1 LKENRE
7 RLSILFLTSAWYC
20 VAGFWRTFPLARE
33 LAKLG
38 HKVTIVCQRNDRFS
52 QCNHMI
58 IEGVEI
64 YLLPPLSASVD
75 FIWQRA
81 NARAT
86 MRSTLANSTQIG
98 LNILR
103 SVTSDIDV
111 LHTHD
116 ALLPQNALPTIFSK
130 LKARAFQKPVVFV
143 DWDDWW
149 GRGGFLDQLSRG
161 FYRPLTSFLTFM
173 EEKTPLYADGV
184 TVTNQILRKRAIGV
198 GVSEKKLFVIPNGA
212 DVEKIKP
219 LDMYDAR
226 KRLGLPLKPVIYT
239 YCNPYPYAGRGKDF
253 MGKNVILL
261 AHKAVLA
268 EYPDTF
274 LLLMGGKGEDWMAD
288 AKFLGIDKRIIRVGF
303 QPADKYT
310 LFLSASNF
318 FLFPA
323 ENTIPDRARS
333 PLRLAEYMAAGRP
346 IIATGLPEI
355 KYELNGCGLFINSG
369 KTSDLVEGILNA
381 IRKPD
386 LCKKMGELSR
396 ERAVKLY
403 SWSSLAQQLEMAYYQ
418 MLDQKSTSAC

>member
-20 VAGFWRTFPLARE
+20 VSGFWRTFPLARE

-38 HKVTIVCQRNDRFS
+38 HKVTIVLQRNDRFS

-58 IEGVEI
+58 IDGVEI
-64 YLLPPLSASVD
+64 YLLPPLAASVD

-81 NARAT
+81 NARAIL
-86 MRSTLANSTQIG
+86 RSTLTYSMQIG

-111 LHTHD
+111 LHTYD
-116 ALLPQNALPTIFSK
+116 ALLPQNALPTILSK
-130 LKARAFQKPVVFV
+130 LRRASQKPVVFV

-149 GRGGFLDQLSRG
+149 GRGGYLDQLSRG
-161 FYRPLTSFLTFM
+161 IYRPLTSFLTFM
-173 EEKTPLYADGV
+173 EEKVPLYADGV

-198 GVSEKKLFVIPNGA
+198 GVSGKKLFVIPNGA
-212 DVEKIKP
+212 DVDKIKP
-219 LDMYDAR
+219 LDMCDAR
-226 KRLGLPLKPVIYT
+226 KRLRLPLKAVVYT
-239 YCNPYPYAGRGKDF
+239 FCNPFSYGGRGKDF

-261 AHKAVLA
+261 AHKTVVA

-274 LLLMGGKGEDWMAD
+274 LLLLGGKGEDWMAD
-288 AKFLGIDKRIIRVGF
+288 AKFLGIDKRVISVGF

-318 FLFPA
+318 FVFPV
-323 ENTIPDRARS
+323 ENTISDRARS
-333 PLRLAEYMAAGRP
+333 PLRLPEYMAAGRP

-355 KYELNGCGLFINSG
+355 KYELNGCGLFIRSG

-396 ERAVKLY
+396 ERAVKHY
-403 SWSSLAQQLEMAYYQ
+403 SWSSLAQQLERAYYQ
-418 MLDQKSTSAC
+418 MLNQKSARACS